1 MRQRL
6 FVMMALAAAGAASV
20 AVVSRKL
27 GWKRFAEVEAGVLY
41 RSGQLTPAQLR
52 AAAARYSLRTVFSFT
67 FTDDAEEEALC
78 KELGLRR
85 HFHYLAGNGVGPDD
99 AYLKFL
105 AVVGDPANHPVLVH
119 CSAGVQRTGGAV
131 VMYRIVHN
139 GWDFDRAWEEAV
151 GCGNDGNEPQRL
163 VMKRLAERLADSPAV
178 ARRTER

>member
-1 MRQRL
+1 MRRRL
-6 FVMMALAAAGAASV
+6 TIMLAIAAIGATTV

-52 AAAARYSLRTVFSFT
+52 AAAARYNLRTVFSFT
-67 FTDDAEEEALC
+67 FTDDEEEEALC
-78 KELGLRR
+78 KELGVRR
-85 HFHYLAGNGVGPDD
+85 HFHYLAGNGVGPAD

-131 VMYRIVHN
+131 AMYRMVQH

-151 GCGNDGNEPQRL
+151 YFGNDGNEPQRL
-163 VMKRLAERLADSPAV
+163 CMKKLAEQLIEPAAL
-178 ARRTER
+178 ARRTDR